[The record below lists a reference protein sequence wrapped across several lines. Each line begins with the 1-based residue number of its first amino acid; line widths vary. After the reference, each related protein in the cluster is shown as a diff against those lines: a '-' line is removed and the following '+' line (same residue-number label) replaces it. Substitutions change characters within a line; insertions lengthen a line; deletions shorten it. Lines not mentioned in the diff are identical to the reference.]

1 MSNVIENNIVQMGFD
16 NKDFEKNVATSLGTI
31 DKLKR
36 SLDFTGAVKG
46 IDALGKSI
54 SANSFNTLANSV
66 ENISSKFSAMGVVA
80 TATLVN
86 ITNRALS
93 AAENLGKMF
102 TVDPITTGL
111 QEYETYIDSTQT
123 ILANTKSAF
132 TEAGKSEAEQLEAVN
147 EKLNELNHYADKT
160 IYNFTQMTQ
169 NIGRFTAAGVDL
181 DTSVTAIKGIANLA
195 AVSGSTSQQASTAM
209 YQLSQ
214 ALASGTV
221 KLQDWNSVVNANMGG
236 KVFQDALIETARVMN
251 TGVDAAIEK
260 AGNFRESLKEE
271 WLTTEVLTKTLE
283 HFTYDLEEMTEAELE
298 ETKAKLRS
306 EGYTEDQIKNILE
319 LGKTASDAA
328 TKVKTFTQLMDTLKE
343 AAQSGWTTTWQYI
356 IGDFNQAKELWSE
369 LGDYFGGIIDKS
381 SKARNEIFEA
391 WSKGGGRDTAIRGI
405 KNIWNYLL
413 DIVRPIKEAW
423 KSVFP
428 DWPKTWLL
436 DLTKRFKMFTNGL
449 FMTERLFND
458 MSATFTGLFEIVK
471 IGVNIL
477 KAFGTGVSTVAKN
490 SGSLLEFVFS
500 MTSGIKDLADRLS
513 ASADEFGLYEKITT
527 NVTAALSVLRDTF
540 SNVAEAI
547 KMSFYEENNI
557 FASFVSGFLMGIS
570 YLIQGFLELI
580 LTFTDSGETAVTLVK
595 WIENVDVGFR
605 KLANTITDFIYNV
618 GEKGLSN
625 ILLGWVDSFKEWV
638 KSIPFIDIIVG
649 KLSSMFGAIKSIATI
664 DTSGIDGFFN
674 KLKERFKPLEGV
686 GQFFVNLFRSI
697 GNLVSPLIKNLIK
710 LFSDFG
716 NSLIEAASN
725 LNFEKVADII
735 QSLIGGQILVNL
747 SHFATAFG
755 DITSFVGDLEDD
767 AKVLTNTLT
776 SSLKVFMGHLQDDI
790 GDYVDV
796 ERLKAVADIFKAIA
810 VALIALA
817 GSIFILSSI
826 DSDKMSNSVGVI
838 VLLLSSISTAVG
850 LLVGALS
857 NTAKAS
863 TAANNSA
870 KNIKD
875 IIGGFMTSLTGAS
888 DKIWTIRSVSG
899 LIKSLVAAI
908 GVLTLSLIAISF
920 IDTTKAWSSIA
931 VLIAMLGSMVLV
943 IKYLADLKVDIKK
956 MTTLG
961 TILLEL
967 SIAIGIIS
975 SAVAKL
981 SKTDDIGYG
990 LLSLIVILGSLYL
1003 FVTEMNKLEEAGDL
1017 KKVAAGILVMSIGI
1031 GILASSVK
1039 MLAKV
1044 NSGDLAQGL
1053 LSLAAILG
1061 GIFVFVLALD
1071 RTDIGAGDF
1080 AKFGAS
1086 LIVFGAGITLLAAAL
1101 KILST
1106 ITLGEMLV
1114 SLLGVAGAL
1123 GLFIAYSRDLE
1134 GLGGTALVIAAIGA
1148 AMVVLSLGFKALGSI
1163 GFMDFVISMGVLIG
1177 TLFLFGIAGTALEPV
1192 VPVLLG
1198 IAGAIALLGLGTV
1211 LAGAGLT
1218 AIAIGLSAL
1227 VGVVLQ
1233 AGTTITA
1240 IIMELFLL
1248 IPAFFKS
1255 IGEGI
1260 ITFVQTI
1267 AGSIS
1272 AILEA
1277 LAQIWTAILDFIIA
1291 MAPQTIETLFQLLDM
1306 VLDALIL
1313 YLPTLVSKLTVAVLT
1328 TLKSLFDAI
1337 LDTICE
1343 FWGIHSPST
1352 KMADIGKFLMEGL
1365 IKGLLGKLSNA
1376 LQTVKDLGAKLVRG
1390 MKDKLSE
1397 WKETGKNMALGVA
1410 TGIKNNIDKVVSEAR
1425 SLGSRALSTLK
1436 QFLQIKS
1443 PSRAFAELGMYSSLG
1458 FAKGMSDNV
1467 NSVVNASK
1475 EVGQTAQDSLSD
1487 ALMGAYDGVIF
1498 DDLNP
1503 VITPVLDLTNLQ
1515 NGANNLQSLFDGNR
1529 SLAFA
1534 ADANVSFNRNQE
1546 ALVNARLR
1554 SKDNENRNA
1563 QLLNQLY
1570 TDFQKLGDRLTS
1582 LQVVM
1587 DSGVLVG
1594 SISSQMDSSLGTR
1607 SVRASRE
1614 RV

>member
-31 DKLKR
+31 DKLKK

-46 IDALGKSI
+46 IDALGKSM
-54 SANSFNTLANSV
+54 SANSFNALANSV
-66 ENISSKFSAMGVVA
+66 ENISNKFSVLGVVA
-80 TATLVN
+80 TTTLVN
-86 ITNRALS
+86 ITNRALA
-93 AAENLGKMF
+93 AAENLAKMF
-102 TVDPITTGL
+102 TVEPVRTGL

-123 ILANTKSAF
+123 ILANTKAAF
-132 TEAGKSEAEQLEAVN
+132 TEAGKSEAEQLEVVN

-195 AVSGSTSQQASTAM
+195 AVSGSTPQQASVAM

-251 TGVDAAIEK
+251 TGVDEAIAK
-260 AGNFRESLKEE
+260 YGTFRESLRDG

-298 ETKAKLRS
+298 STKAKLKS
-306 EGYTEDQIKNILE
+306 EGYTEDQIKGILE

-356 IGDFNQAKELWSE
+356 IGDFNQAKEMWSE
-369 LGDYFGGIIDKS
+369 LSNYFGGIIDES
-381 SKARNEIFEA
+381 SRARNEIFET
-391 WSKGGGRDTAIRGI
+391 WSKDGGRDSAIRSI
-405 KNIWNYLL
+405 KNIWGYLL
-413 DIVRPIKEAW
+413 DMARPIKEAW

-436 DLTKRFKMFTNGL
+436 DLTKRFKVFTNGL
-449 FMTERLFND
+449 TMSQKLFDD

-477 KAFGTGVSTVAKN
+477 KAFGAGVANVVKN
-490 SGSLLEFVFS
+490 SGSFLEYVFS
-500 MTSGIKDLADRLS
+500 ITSGVKSLADKLS
-513 ASADEFGLYEKITT
+513 SSADEFKLYEKITAK
-527 NVTAALSVLRDTF
+527 VTAVLTVLRDTLY
-540 SNVAEAI
+540 NVAEAVR
-547 KMSFYEENNI
+547 MAFSSENNI
-557 FASFVSGFLMGIS
+557 IS
-570 YLIQGFLELI
+570 
-580 LTFTDSGETAVTLVK
+580 
-595 WIENVDVGFR
+595 
-605 KLANTITDFIYNV
+605 
-618 GEKGLSN
+618 
-625 ILLGWVDSFKEWV
+625 GWVNSFKEWA
-638 KSIPFIDIIVG
+638 KSIPFIDIIAG

-686 GQFFVNLFRSI
+686 VQFFLNLFRSI

-716 NSLIEAASN
+716 DSLIEAASN

-755 DITSFVGDLEDD
+755 DIMSFVGDMKDD

-776 SSLKVFMGHLQDDI
+776 SSLKVFMGHLQDDL

-817 GSIFILSSI
+817 GSVFILSSI

-857 NTAKAS
+857 NISKVS
-863 TAANNSA
+863 TTANNSA
-870 KNIKD
+870 KNITGV
-875 IIGGFMTSLTGAS
+875 IGGFVTSLTGVS
-888 DKIWTIRSVSG
+888 DKMLTIKSVSG

-931 VLIAMLGSMVLV
+931 VLMAMLGSMVLV
-943 IKYLADLKVDIKK
+943 IKYLAGLKVDATQMAI
-956 MTTLG
+956 LG
-961 TILLEL
+961 AMLLEL

-990 LLSLIVILGSLYL
+990 LLSLVVILGSLYL
-1003 FVTEMNKLEEAGDL
+1003 FITEMSKLEASGDL
-1017 KKVAAGILVMSIGI
+1017 KKVAAGILALSIGI
-1031 GILASSVK
+1031 GILSGSVK
-1039 MLAKV
+1039 ALAKV
-1044 NSGDLAQGL
+1044 DPEGLVQGL

-1071 RTDIGAGDF
+1071 RTGIGAGDF

-1106 ITLGEMLV
+1106 ITLGEMLT

-1123 GLFIAYSRDLE
+1123 GLFIIFSKDLA

-1148 AMVVLSLGFKALGSI
+1148 ALTVLSLGFQALGNV
-1163 GFMDFVISMGVLIG
+1163 GFMDFVISMGVLVG
-1177 TLFLFGIAGTALEPV
+1177 TLVLFGIAGTALAPV

-1218 AIAIGLSAL
+1218 AISIGLSAL

-1343 FWGIHSPST
+1343 FWGIHSPSK
-1352 KMADIGKFLMEGL
+1352 KMAEIGKYLLDGL
-1365 IKGLLGKLSNA
+1365 INGLGNIGNV
-1376 LQTVKDLGAKLVRG
+1376 LQTVKDLGAKLIKG

-1397 WKETGKNMALGVA
+1397 WKEAGKNMALGVA
-1410 TGIKNNIDKVVSEAR
+1410 DGIKNNVNKVVDEAR
-1425 SLGSRALSTLK
+1425 NLGSKALNKLK
-1436 QFLQIKS
+1436 EFLQIKS

-1475 EVGQTAQDSLSD
+1475 EVGQTAQNSLSD
-1487 ALMGAYDGVIF
+1487 ALMDAYDGVAF

-1503 VITPVLDLTNLQ
+1503 VITPVLDLTKLQ

-1554 SKDNENRNA
+1554 SNDNENRNT

>member
-31 DKLKR
+31 DKLKS

-66 ENISSKFSAMGVVA
+66 ENISNKFSALGVIA
-80 TATLVN
+80 TTTLVN

-93 AAENLGKMF
+93 AAESIAKMF
-102 TVDPITTGL
+102 TVDPINTGFR
-111 QEYETYIDSTQT
+111 EYETYIDSTQT
-123 ILANTKSAF
+123 ILANTKAAF

-181 DTSVTAIKGIANLA
+181 DTSVLAIKGIANLA
-195 AVSGSTSQQASTAM
+195 AVSGSTSQQASVAM

-251 TGVDAAIEK
+251 TGVDEAIAK
-260 AGNFRESLKEE
+260 YGTFRESLRAG

-283 HFTYDLEEMTEAELE
+283 HFTYDLEDMTEAEIE
-298 ETKAKLRS
+298 STKAKLKS
-306 EGYTEDQIKNILE
+306 EGYTEAQIKSIFE
-319 LGKTASDAA
+319 LGQTASDAA

-356 IGDFNQAKELWSE
+356 IGDFNQAKEMWSN
-369 LGDYFGGIIDKS
+369 LSDYFGDIINKS
-381 SKARNEIFEA
+381 SQARNEIFEA
-391 WSKGGGRDTAIRGI
+391 WSKGGGRDTAIQSF
-405 KNIWNYLL
+405 KNIWGYLL
-413 DIVRPIKEAW
+413 DMVSPIKEAW

-436 DLTKRFKMFTNGL
+436 DLTKRFKVFTNGL
-449 FMTERLFND
+449 TMSQKLFDD

-477 KAFGTGVSTVAKN
+477 KAFGAGVANVVKN
-490 SGSLLEFVFS
+490 SGSFLEYVFS
-500 MTSGIKDLADRLS
+500 ITSGIKSLADKLS
-513 ASADEFGLYEKITT
+513 SSADEFKLYEKITAK
-527 NVTAALSVLRDTF
+527 VTAVLTVLRDTLY
-540 SNVAEAI
+540 NVAEAI
-547 KMSFYEENNI
+547 RMAFSEENNI
-557 FASFVSGFLMGIS
+557 FASFVGGFITGIS
-570 YLIQGFLELI
+570 QLIQGFLKLI
-580 LTFTDSGETAVTLVK
+580 LAFTDSSEIAVTLNS
-595 WIENVDVGFR
+595 WISNVDAGFAKLRNTVVGFI
-605 KLANTITDFIYNV
+605 NNV

-638 KSIPFIDIIVG
+638 KSIPFVDIIVS

-664 DTSGIDGFFN
+664 DTSGVDGFFN
-674 KLKERFKPLEGV
+674 KLKERFKPLEGI
-686 GQFFVNLFRSI
+686 GQFFINLFRSI
-697 GNLVSPLIKNLIK
+697 GNLVSPLIKNLIR

-716 NSLIEAASN
+716 DSLIEAASD
-725 LNFEKVADII
+725 LNFEKIADII
-735 QSLIGGQILVNL
+735 QSLIGGQILLNL

-755 DITSFVGDLEDD
+755 DITSFVGDITDD

-776 SSLKVFMGHLQDDI
+776 SSLKVFMGHLQDDL
-790 GDYVDV
+790 GDYIDV
-796 ERLKAVADIFKAIA
+796 ERIKAIA
-810 VALIALA
+810 EVIKAIGLALIELSLA
-817 GSIFILSSI
+817 IFIISSI
-826 DSDKMSNSVGVI
+826 DSEKASKAIGI
-838 VLLLSSISTAVG
+838 LTVLLGTITVSIAY
-850 LLVGALS
+850 
-857 NTAKAS
+857 
-863 TAANNSA
+863 
-870 KNIKD
+870 
-875 IIGGFMTSLTGAS
+875 LTGALKS
-888 DKIWTIRSVSG
+888 ASSASSLAKTTSSSIKEAITG
-899 LIKSLVAAI
+899 LIDSFSSKFSKVGTIMAISKVVSSLVLAI
-908 GVLTLSLIAISF
+908 GVLTASLVVLSVIDPTRAIGSALILVGLMGSLIA
-920 IDTTKAWSSIA
+920 
-931 VLIAMLGSMVLV
+931 LITYLSKLDADPKKLKGIGSV
-943 IKYLADLKVDIKK
+943 
-956 MTTLG
+956 
-961 TILLEL
+961 LLEL

-990 LLSLIVILGSLYL
+990 LLSLVVILGSLYL
-1003 FVTEMNKLEEAGDL
+1003 FITEMSKLEASGDL
-1017 KKVAAGILVMSIGI
+1017 QKVAAGILVLSIGI
-1031 GILASSVK
+1031 GILAGSVK
-1039 MLAKV
+1039 TLGKV
-1044 NSGDLAQGL
+1044 DSGELVQGL

-1071 RTDIGAGDF
+1071 RTGIGAGDF

-1086 LIVFGAGITLLAAAL
+1086 LIIFSAGITLLATAL

-1106 ITLGEMLV
+1106 ITLGEMLT

-1123 GLFIAYSRDLE
+1123 GLFIIFSKDLA

-1148 AMVVLSLGFKALGSI
+1148 ALTVLSLGFQALGNV
-1163 GFMDFVISMGVLIG
+1163 GFMDFVISMGLLVG
-1177 TLFLFGIAGTALEPV
+1177 TLVLFGIAGTALAPV

-1218 AIAIGLSAL
+1218 AISIGLSTL

-1260 ITFVQTI
+1260 VTFVQTI

-1343 FWGIHSPST
+1343 FWGIHSPSK
-1352 KMADIGKFLMEGL
+1352 KMAEIGKYLLDGL
-1365 IKGLLGKLSNA
+1365 INGLGNIGNV
-1376 LQTVKDLGAKLVRG
+1376 LQTVKDLGAKLIKG

-1397 WKETGKNMALGVA
+1397 WKEAGKNMALGVA
-1410 TGIKNNIDKVVSEAR
+1410 NGIKNNVDKVVSEAR
-1425 SLGSRALSTLK
+1425 DLGSKALSKLK
-1436 QFLQIKS
+1436 EFLQIKS

-1458 FAKGMSDNV
+1458 FAKGMSDNI

-1475 EVGQTAQDSLSD
+1475 EVGQTAQNSLSD
-1487 ALMGAYDGVIF
+1487 ALMGAYDGVAF

-1546 ALVNARLR
+1546 ALVNARIR
-1554 SKDNENRNA
+1554 SNDNENRNT